1 MRSQSS
7 SVISCTLAAGT
18 KASCPPTTVM
28 RMSSPAS
35 SVAAVLTKASM
46 SSGDLPSPVRPRD
59 FAPADATSAAASSA
73 RSRSTSATAT
83 ALPAAASPR
92 VIARPIPAPPPPMTK
107 ALFPASAFG
116 SSTMRRDHAESVM
129 VRGWPRGPR
138 RSSRTR
144 RPARRSGSRRTSG
157 SARSAWGRPEHPHS
171 RSALRLAGVKLL
183 RNWSLYLLDGE
194 PEPSEHTHG
203 AALPALEVPRGKSLA
218 RGELIGRAQDR
229 LRWVTVV
236 LPDQLVR
243 RGRRESVLGKELLRP
258 KAVVLLQCVRHVVM
272 AHLVPCDRMCHLV
285 LQSRSGRSQAG

>member
-46 SSGDLPSPVRPRD
+46 SSGDLTSPVRPRD

-83 ALPAAASPR
+83 APPAAASPR

-116 SSTMRRDHAESVM
+116 SSTMRRDHAESVT
-129 VRGWPRGPR
+129 VRGWRRGPR

-144 RPARRSGSRRTSG
+144 RPARRSGSRRTTSG
-157 SARSAWGRPEHPHS
+157 TARSAWDRPEHPQS

-183 RNWSLYLLDGE
+183 LDCSLYLLDGE

-203 AALPALEVPRGKSLA
+203 AALPALEVPGGKPLA

-258 KAVVLLQCVRHVVM
+258 KAVVLLQCVQDRKSVV
-272 AHLVPCDRMCHLV
+272 
-285 LQSRSGRSQAG
+285 